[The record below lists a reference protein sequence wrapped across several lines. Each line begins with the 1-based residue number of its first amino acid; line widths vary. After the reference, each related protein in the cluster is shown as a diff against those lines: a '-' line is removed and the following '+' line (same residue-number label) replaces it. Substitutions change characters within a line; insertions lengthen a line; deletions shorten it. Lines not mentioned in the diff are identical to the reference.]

1 MNWLYSVGAV
11 LLSLGFACTAAQA
24 AAVTFD
30 PEDEQGVT
38 LAAGDVI
45 RARGFQFKQL
55 NDNPALLFAGA
66 TAGAYASNGSNSG
79 VCFEYIEVFI
89 DNHEWIYQSINGGH
103 PVSFKLF
110 NKMS

>member
-38 LAAGDVI
+38 LAAGEEPGMVDTLRRVL
-45 RARGFQFKQL
+45 REV
-55 NDNPALLFAGA
+55 
-66 TAGAYASNGSNSG
+66 GS
-79 VCFEYIEVFI
+79 
-89 DNHEWIYQSINGGH
+89 
-103 PVSFKLF
+103 
-110 NKMS
+110 